1 MGIIMENDRL
11 KELHKLYF
19 NLIPLFYKCK
29 TFYIDKNKTDD
40 LCNKNQSMA
49 IMIIGK
55 AEKITPTALSKFL
68 NMEKGSLTT
77 LIDSLEE
84 KKFVT
89 RASDPDDRRKVL
101 LSLTSEGVD
110 YMKTIEEQ
118 SQRGLAL
125 MIADLDGAEIDQM
138 HASLETLVEILRKIA
153 SGTS

>member
-1 MGIIMENDRL
+1 MENGRL
-11 KELHKLYF
+11 EELHKLYF

-29 TFYIDKNKTDD
+29 AFYIDTNKTDD

-49 IMIIGK
+49 VMIIGK

-84 KKFVT
+84 KKLVV
-89 RASDPDDRRKVL
+89 RSSDPNDRRKVL
-101 LSLTSEGVD
+101 LSLSPEGIE

-125 MIADLDGAEIDQM
+125 MVANLDENEIDQM
-138 HASLETLVEILRKIA
+138 HVSLKTLVQILKKIA
-153 SGTS
+153 SSTS

>member
-1 MGIIMENDRL
+1 MESERL
-11 KELHKLYF
+11 DELLKLYF

-29 TFYIDKNKTDD
+29 TFYIDKNRTND

-55 AEKITPTALSKFL
+55 AGQIMPSALSKFI

-84 KKFVT
+84 KKFVI
-89 RASDPDDRRKVL
+89 RSSDHNDRRKVL
-101 LSLTSEGVD
+101 LSLTSEGIE

-118 SQRGLAL
+118 SRKGLAL
-125 MIADLDGAEIDQM
+125 MVANLDEKEIDQM
-138 HASLETLVEILRKIA
+138 HTSLKSLVEILKIIA
-153 SGTS
+153 DSAT